1 MGLEEDFASEYKNNR
16 RQLEEEEEF
25 IKTFKRKG
33 DQALEQSYHEL
44 SIQARNNDLD
54 AQTIAFIRQEIFKA
68 QEDYEEII
76 GQERKNVI
84 QRLDNNELEYRQKLR
99 QNN

>member
-1 MGLEEDFASEYKNNR
+1 MGLEEEFASEYKNNR

-33 DQALEQSYHEL
+33 DQALEQAYHEL
-44 SIQARNNDLD
+44 SIQTRNNDLD

-84 QRLDNNELEYRQKLR
+84 QRLDNNELEHRQKLR

>member
-16 RQLEEEEEF
+16 RQLEEEDEF

-33 DQALEQSYHEL
+33 DQALEQACHEL

-54 AQTIAFIRQEIFKA
+54 AQKIAFIRQEIFKA

>member
-1 MGLEEDFASEYKNNR
+1 MGLEEEFASEYKNNR

-33 DQALEQSYHEL
+33 DQALEQAYHEL
-44 SIQARNNDLD
+44 SIQTRNNDLD

-68 QEDYEEII
+68 QEDYE
-76 GQERKNVI
+76 
-84 QRLDNNELEYRQKLR
+84 
-99 QNN
+99 